1 MDQLFLT
8 LLATPILLTASAAA
22 AAAAESTLTQSST
35 LAGDQRLVSPG
46 DIFRFGLFPAVN
58 RSRWYLGIWF
68 TVSPDA
74 VVWVANRDRPL
85 SGQSSGVVAVSG
97 ARGGLVLLDVASN
110 ETSIVWSSS
119 NSSGTAA
126 RAQLFDTGNLV
137 LTDKDGNVLWQSF
150 EHPTNT
156 FLPGIRVGKDL
167 RTGAE
172 WSLSSWRGADDPSPG
187 DFRYVMDT
195 SGSPELHVWSR
206 GRKTYRTGPWNGVR
220 FSGIPEMTTFED
232 MFEFEFRVATGGE
245 VSYQFRNRDGSP
257 MSRVLLN
264 ESGVMQRMVWDRSA
278 MSWSNFWSGP
288 RDQCDNYGRCGAF
301 GVCNVVDATVC
312 GCIRGFAPRS
322 QAEWYMRNTSGG
334 CGRRTPLQC
343 TGSGGG
349 GGEDGFYLLRG
360 VKLPET
366 HGCAVDAAA
375 TLEECRRR
383 CLSNCSCTA
392 YAGADIRGGG
402 SGCIQWFG
410 DLMDTR
416 FVDGGQELYVRLA
429 KSELGL

>member
-1 MDQLFLT
+1 M
-8 LLATPILLTASAAA
+8 
-22 AAAAESTLTQSST
+22 
-35 LAGDQRLVSPG
+35 
-46 DIFRFGLFPAVN
+46 
-58 RSRWYLGIWF
+58 
-68 TVSPDA
+68 
-74 VVWVANRDRPL
+74 
-85 SGQSSGVVAVSG
+85 
-97 ARGGLVLLDVASN
+97 
-110 ETSIVWSSS
+110 
-119 NSSGTAA
+119 
-126 RAQLFDTGNLV
+126 
-137 LTDKDGNVLWQSF
+137 
-150 EHPTNT
+150 
-156 FLPGIRVGKDL
+156 
-167 RTGAE
+167 
-172 WSLSSWRGADDPSPG
+172 
-187 DFRYVMDT
+187 
-195 SGSPELHVWSR
+195 
-206 GRKTYRTGPWNGVR
+206 YRTGPWNGVR

-245 VSYQFRNRDGSP
+245 VSYQFRNLDGSP

-312 GCIRGFAPRS
+312 GCIRGFTPRS
-322 QAEWYMRNTSGG
+322 PAEWYMRNTSGG

-343 TGSGGG
+343 TGSSGG

-366 HGCAVDAAA
+366 HGCAVDA
-375 TLEECRRR
+375 TVTHEGCRWR

-410 DLMDTR
+410 NLMDTG